1 MGKYIIK
8 RTLQML
14 VTIVIVS
21 VLIFTVVRITPT
33 DPIASITKGK
43 PISAETKMALEK
55 EYNLDQSMPMQY
67 VNWVKG
73 MFHGDFGKSYQM
85 KESVSS
91 ILSVRMMTTVQL
103 VLMSSVIIV
112 LLAIPLGMLSAAKMN
127 TLLDQSLTVVS
138 LVLVSSPSFFTGL
151 LLMLLFTMVWPIFPT
166 FGTAGGFIENIRYLA
181 LPAIALAAV
190 RMALIMRITR
200 SNMVEQLSANYVQ
213 TATAKGLPKRKVVYK
228 HALKNAAIPILTVT
242 SLELAGMLGGSV
254 MVEKVFSLNGVGS
267 LLADSISKS
276 DYPVIQSVTLLMV
289 IVFLVSN
296 LIVDI
301 LYAVVDP
308 RIRLK

>member
-1 MGKYIIK
+1 MRKYILK
-8 RTLQML
+8 RTLQMIIT
-14 VTIVIVS
+14 VFIVS

-43 PISAETKMALEK
+43 PISEETRLALEE
-55 EYNLDQSMPMQY
+55 EYNLSDSMVEQY
-67 VNWVKG
+67 VAWISG
-73 MFHGDFGKSYQM
+73 MFKGDLGKSYQYR
-85 KESVSS
+85 EAVTT
-91 ILSVRMMTTVQL
+91 LLAVRYPVTLQL
-103 VLMSSVIIV
+103 VLMSSVLIV
-112 LLAIPLGMLSAAKMN
+112 FLAIPLGMISASRKN
-127 TLLDQSLTVVS
+127 TILDQTLTVTS

-151 LLMLLFTMVWPIFPT
+151 LLMLMFTMIWPIFPT
-166 FGTAGGFIENIRYLA
+166 IGTGTDFISNIRYLA

-200 SNMVEQLSANYVQ
+200 SNMVEQLSANYIT
-213 TATAKGLPKRKVVYK
+213 TATAKGLPKSKVIYK

-242 SLELAGMLGGSV
+242 SLELSGMLGGSV

-276 DYPVIQSVTLLMV
+276 DYPVIQSLTLLMV
-289 IVFLVSN
+289 IIFLVCN
-296 LIVDI
+296 LLVDI
-301 LYAVVDP
+301 LYAVLDP

>member
-1 MGKYIIK
+1 MGKYIFK

-14 VTIVIVS
+14 ITIVIVS
-21 VLIFTVVRITPT
+21 ILIFTVVRITPT

-112 LLAIPLGMLSAAKMN
+112 FLAVPLGMLSAAKMN

-166 FGTAGGFIENIRYLA
+166 FGTAGSFIENIRYLA

>member
-1 MGKYIIK
+1 MGKYIFK

-138 LVLVSSPSFFTGL
+138 LVLVSSPPFFTGL
-151 LLMLLFTMVWPIFPT
+151 LMMLLFTMVWPIFPT

-296 LIVDI
+296 FIVDI

>member
-1 MGKYIIK
+1 MGKYIFK

-138 LVLVSSPSFFTGL
+138 LVLVSSPPFFTGL